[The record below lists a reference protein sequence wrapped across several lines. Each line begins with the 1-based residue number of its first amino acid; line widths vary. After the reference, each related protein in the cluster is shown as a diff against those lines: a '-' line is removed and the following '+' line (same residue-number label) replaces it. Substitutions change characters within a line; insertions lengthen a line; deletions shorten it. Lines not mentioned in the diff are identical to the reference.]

1 MRSRR
6 PGLDPLD
13 VQRVD
18 REPVLV
24 LLPRPRDDSEA
35 ELIHAALPCPD
46 LLFST
51 RGRAGSAAGGPP
63 GRGTIVGGV
72 DELTDS
78 AALAGDQGAL
88 RGRLAE
94 DGYLFFRGLLPAADV
109 RAAAA
114 GVLAG
119 LRRGGWVD
127 DRGIPSADRR
137 ALSVLEALGDP
148 AFRAAIASPA
158 FNRIPYLAPLRGLAR
173 LILGP
178 GGFSYP
184 AKVLRAVYPERPPGL
199 ARGRYI
205 HQDYAVSGVQDML
218 TSWVP
223 MMEIP
228 VRLGGLAVLTASQ
241 LGPPQRPRVLRQDE
255 RGWATADYRAGDVL
269 VFHCLTSHAALP
281 NLGTSL
287 RLSGD
292 FLLAAPRPDGAR
304 PARARSR
311 GRAARALQPD
321 VRRRSRGGSRFPAD

>member
-1 MRSRR
+1 M
-6 PGLDPLD
+6 
-13 VQRVD
+13 
-18 REPVLV
+18 
-24 LLPRPRDDSEA
+24 
-35 ELIHAALPCPD
+35 
-46 LLFST
+46 
-51 RGRAGSAAGGPP
+51 
-63 GRGTIVGGV
+63 GGV

-119 LRRGGWVD
+119 LRRGGWVG

-178 GGFSYP
+178 EGFSYP

-205 HQDYAVSGVQDML
+205 HQDYAVS
-218 TSWVP
+218 
-223 MMEIP
+223 
-228 VRLGGLAVLTASQ
+228 
-241 LGPPQRPRVLRQDE
+241 
-255 RGWATADYRAGDVL
+255 VL

-281 NLGTSL
+281 NRGTSL

-292 FLLAAPRPDGAR
+292 FRWQRRDQTAPAQLVLGPAGGPHELFSRMFAGQPWWEPVPRGLTLSPRERLAAIPPGPSRYFAVHRGWQRWRPPGGA
-304 PARARSR
+304 
-311 GRAARALQPD
+311 
-321 VRRRSRGGSRFPAD
+321 VH

>member
-1 MRSRR
+1 M
-6 PGLDPLD
+6 
-13 VQRVD
+13 
-18 REPVLV
+18 
-24 LLPRPRDDSEA
+24 
-35 ELIHAALPCPD
+35 
-46 LLFST
+46 
-51 RGRAGSAAGGPP
+51 
-63 GRGTIVGGV
+63 GGV

-228 VRLGGLAVLTASQ
+228 VPAG
-241 LGPPQRPRVLRQDE
+241 
-255 RGWATADYRAGDVL
+255 RAGGPGGQ
-269 VFHCLTSHAALP
+269 S
-281 NLGTSL
+281 
-287 RLSGD
+287 
-292 FLLAAPRPDGAR
+292 AR
-304 PARARSR
+304 PA
-311 GRAARALQPD
+311 AA
-321 VRRRSRGGSRFPAD
+321 PAGAPPG